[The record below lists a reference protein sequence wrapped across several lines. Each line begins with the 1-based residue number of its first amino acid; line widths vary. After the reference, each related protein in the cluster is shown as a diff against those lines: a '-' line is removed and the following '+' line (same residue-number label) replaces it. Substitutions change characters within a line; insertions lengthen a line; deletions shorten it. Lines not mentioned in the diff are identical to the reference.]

1 MGQIDLAAAL
11 RRARLSDP
19 NAVPEILAAAAGDL
33 GATDVTVYLVDF
45 GQTMLEPLPDR
56 SAHADVPAA
65 EAVAATMAGRAFTEQ
80 RVITAEREDGVRV
93 WVPVVEGS
101 DRTGVVAL
109 TIPGLAEGAEA
120 AVEDLGLLAGYLIA
134 AQARCT
140 DLYNLYRRR
149 QSMSLAA
156 SMQWDLLP
164 PLVLQTPN
172 VTVSGLVEPAYD
184 VGGDCFDYAV
194 NGSSLDLAIMDAMG
208 HGTHSAS
215 LAGLAVGS
223 YRRDRR
229 EARPLSVMHEN
240 LGATLS
246 AQYRDASF
254 VTGILARLATD
265 TGELTWTNAG
275 HPPPLLLR
283 GGNVVDELR
292 CPPTPPWGLAPGTP
306 TVATAHLE
314 PGDSILLYT
323 DGVIEARTPDAE
335 LFGLE
340 RLIDHAQALASDLV
354 RAEEVVR
361 RLVRSVL
368 EHQRADL
375 RDDAT
380 VVMVRWDGSDGSA
393 RPEITRPA

>member
-1 MGQIDLAAAL
+1 MGDIDMAAAL

-19 NAVPEILAAAAGDL
+19 GAMPEILAAAAGDL

-45 GQTMLEPLPDR
+45 GQTTLEPLPDR
-56 SAHADVPAA
+56 STHAGVPAA
-65 EAVAATMAGRAFTEQ
+65 EPVTGTMAGRAFTEQ
-80 RVITAEREDGVRV
+80 RLVAAERDGSVRA

-109 TIPGLAEGAEA
+109 TLPELADGSEA
-120 AVEDLGLLAGYLIA
+120 AIEDLGLLAGYLIA

-149 QSMSLAA
+149 QRMSLAA

-164 PLVLQTPN
+164 PLVLQTPT

-215 LAGLAVGS
+215 LAGLALGA

-229 EARPLSVMHEN
+229 EARTLPVIHEN
-240 LGATLS
+240 LGAAMM

-254 VTGILARLATD
+254 VTGVLARLDTD

-283 GGNVVDELR
+283 GGRVVDELR
-292 CPPTPPWGLAPGTP
+292 CPPTPPWGLAAGTP
-306 TVATAHLE
+306 TLATAQLE

-340 RLIDHAQALASDLV
+340 RLIDHARALASDLI

-368 EHQRADL
+368 DHQRTDL

-380 VVMVRWDGSDGSA
+380 VVLVRWDGADGSA
-393 RPEITRPA
+393 RPEAARPA